1 MALEPGALIAGIAP
15 LVILRRML
23 CPLRFQR
30 LATWAT
36 VKKSFIH
43 FQERCQSSRHI
54 LIHQNR
60 PGWCLLVTI
69 ITR

>member
-36 VKKSFIH
+36 VKKSVI
-43 FQERCQSSRHI
+43 RYSR
-54 LIHQNR
+54 
-60 PGWCLLVTI
+60 
-69 ITR
+69 